1 MNNLTF
7 KQKIIFGVIIAFMV
21 IFILIYFIMNAGNI
35 MNSNN
40 SNTLDLEDGLL
51 DLNDIE
57 ETIEGSEE
65 SENVEENTN
74 DEEKDEELEEI
85 VVHITGEINKPGIV
99 TLKENSRI
107 ADAINAAGGTT
118 KEADLNQINLAY
130 ILEDGQKI
138 YIPNKNEKI
147 EDNEY
152 IIDGNGNNEGSTN
165 KKEGDKVNI
174 NEAMQTELEELPGI
188 GPSLASRII
197 EYREVNG
204 KFEKIEDLQ
213 NVKGIGDA
221 KFGEIKDKVSI

>member
-65 SENVEENTN
+65 SENVEENK
-74 DEEKDEELEEI
+74 KDEEIEEI

>member
-65 SENVEENTN
+65 SENIEENTN

-107 ADAINAAGGTT
+107 ADAINAAGGTR

-204 KFEKIEDLQ
+204 KFKKIEDLQ

-221 KFGEIKDKVSI
+221 KFVEIKDKVSI